1 MIKQGKEEYWK
12 SR

>member
-12 SR
+12 CS